1 MKGSILNGVGNY
13 PNPILFLM
21 GYQLDF
27 SVVIKNLPLF
37 LKGVFLTVEISFFA
51 ILIGLSIGIFAAVAR
66 TSRFKILNLIGATY
80 VEVFRNT
87 PLLIQIFI
95 IFFGLPGIGIKLSPY
110 ISGLTALVLYVGAYN
125 TEVIRAGLEAI
136 PRGQIEAAKSI
147 GLTGIQTFLYIILP
161 QMFRISL
168 PALGNNWVALVK
180 NSSLVSVIGMV
191 ELTWVALD
199 LNALTFRS
207 FELFG
212 AATLFYLILIFI
224 LINMQNFVERR
235 FTYKT

>member
-1 MKGSILNGVGNY
+1 MA
-13 PNPILFLM
+13 
-21 GYQLDF
+21 YQFDF
-27 SVVIKNLPLF
+27 SIIIKYLPLF
-37 LKGVFLTVEISFFA
+37 LKGVFLTVEISFLA
-51 ILIGLSIGIFAAVAR
+51 ILIGLPVGILAALAR
-66 TSRFKILNLIGATY
+66 TSRFRILNLMGAVY

-125 TEVIRAGLEAI
+125 TEVIRAGLEAV
-136 PRGQIEAAKSI
+136 PRGQIEAAESL
-147 GLTGIQTFLYIILP
+147 GLTGVQTFLHIILP
-161 QMFRISL
+161 QTFRISL

-191 ELTWVALD
+191 ELTWVTFD

-212 AATLFYLILIFI
+212 AATIFYLILIFI
-224 LINMQNFVERR
+224 LINIQTFVEKR
-235 FTYKT
+235 FLYKT

>member
-1 MKGSILNGVGNY
+1 
-13 PNPILFLM
+13 M

-27 SVVIKNLPLF
+27 SVIIKNLPLF
-37 LKGVFLTVEISFFA
+37 LKGIFLTVEISFFA
-51 ILIGLSIGIFAAVAR
+51 IVIGLAIGILAAAAR
-66 TSRFKILNLIGATY
+66 TSRLRILGAVY
-80 VEVFRNT
+80 VEIFRNT

-95 IFFGLPGIGIKLSPY
+95 IFFGLPGLGIKLSSY
-110 ISGLTALVLYVGAYN
+110 ASGLIALVLYVGAYN
-125 TEVIRAGLEAI
+125 TEVIRAGLEAV
-136 PRGQIEAAKSI
+136 PKGQVEAAKSL
-147 GLTGIQTFLYIILP
+147 GLTGIQTFLYIVLP
-161 QMFRISL
+161 QTLRISL

-191 ELTWVALD
+191 ELTWVASD

-224 LINMQNFVERR
+224 LINIQNFIEKK

>member
-1 MKGSILNGVGNY
+1 
-13 PNPILFLM
+13 M
-21 GYQLDF
+21 GYQLDL
-27 SVVIKNLPLF
+27 SVVIKHLPLF

-51 ILIGLSIGIFAAVAR
+51 IVIGLCIGILSAVAR
-66 TSRFKILNLIGATY
+66 TSRIRILNLIAAVY

-95 IFFGLPGIGIKLSPY
+95 IFFGLPSIGIKLSPY
-110 ISGLTALVLYVGAYN
+110 VSGLTALVLYVGAYN

-147 GLTGIQTFLYIILP
+147 GLTGVQTFLYIILP

-191 ELTWVALD
+191 ELTWVAMD

-212 AATLFYLILIFI
+212 AATLFYLVLIFI
-224 LINMQNFVERR
+224 LINIQNFVEKQ
-235 FTYKT
+235 FAYKT

>member
-1 MKGSILNGVGNY
+1 MA
-13 PNPILFLM
+13 
-21 GYQLDF
+21 YQLDP
-27 SVVIKNLPLF
+27 SIIIKHLPLF

-51 ILIGLSIGIFAAVAR
+51 ILIGLPIGILAAVGR
-66 TSRFKILNLIGATY
+66 TSRFKILNLVGAVY
-80 VEVFRNT
+80 VEIFRNT

-110 ISGLTALVLYVGAYN
+110 ASGLIALVLYVGAYN
-125 TEVIRAGLEAI
+125 TEVIRAGLEAV
-136 PRGQIEAAKSI
+136 PRGQIEAAKSL
-147 GLTGIQTFLYIILP
+147 GLTGVQTFLYVIIP
-161 QMFRISL
+161 QTLRISL

-212 AATLFYLILIFI
+212 AATIFYLILIFI
-224 LINMQNFVERR
+224 LINIQSYVERR
-235 FTYKT
+235 FAY

>member
-1 MKGSILNGVGNY
+1 MA
-13 PNPILFLM
+13 
-21 GYQLDF
+21 YQLDP
-27 SVVIKNLPLF
+27 SIIIKYLPLF
-37 LKGVFLTVEISFFA
+37 LKGVFLTVEISFLA
-51 ILIGLSIGIFAAVAR
+51 ILIGLPIGILAAVAR
-66 TSRFKILNLIGATY
+66 TSRFKILNLVGAVY

-95 IFFGLPGIGIKLSPY
+95 IFFGLPGLGIKLSPY

-125 TEVIRAGLEAI
+125 AEVIRSGLEAV
-136 PRGQIEAAKSI
+136 PRGQIEAAKSL
-147 GLTGIQTFLYIILP
+147 GLTGVQTFLYIILP
-161 QMFRISL
+161 QAFQISL

-191 ELTWVALD
+191 ELTWVTFD

-212 AATLFYLILIFI
+212 AATIFYLILIFI
-224 LINMQNFVERR
+224 LINILAFVEKR
-235 FTYKT
+235 FAYKT

>member
-1 MKGSILNGVGNY
+1 MGLGKS
-13 PNPILFLM
+13 PNPILFPM
-21 GYQLDF
+21 GYQLDP
-27 SVVIKNLPLF
+27 SVVIKHLPLF

-51 ILIGLSIGIFAAVAR
+51 IVIGLLIGILAAVAR
-66 TSRFKILNLIGATY
+66 TSRFKILNFIAAAY

-125 TEVIRAGLEAI
+125 TEVIRSGLEAV
-136 PRGQIEAAKSI
+136 PRGQMEAAKSL
-147 GLTGIQTFLYIILP
+147 GLTGVQAFLHIVFP

-168 PALGNNWVALVK
+168 PALGNNWVSLVK

-212 AATLFYLILIFI
+212 AATIFYLILIFI
-224 LINMQNFVERR
+224 LTNIQNFVEKR
-235 FTYKT
+235 FAYKT

>member
-1 MKGSILNGVGNY
+1 
-13 PNPILFLM
+13 M
-21 GYQLDF
+21 GYELDP
-27 SVVIKNLPLF
+27 SVVIKHLPLF
-37 LKGVFLTVEISFFA
+37 LKGIFLTCEISFLA
-51 ILIGLSIGIFAAVAR
+51 ILIGLLIGIGGAVCRGSSWRVLRFLGAA
-66 TSRFKILNLIGATY
+66 Y

-95 IFFGLPGIGIKLSPY
+95 IYFGLPSLGLKLSPY

-125 TEVIRAGLEAI
+125 TEVIRSGLEAV
-136 PRGQIEAAKSI
+136 PKGQTEAAKSL
-147 GLTGIQTFLYIILP
+147 GLTSFQTFLYVILP
-161 QMFRISL
+161 QTFRIAL

-191 ELTWVALD
+191 ELTFVTYD

-224 LINMQNFVERR
+224 LINIQSFVERK
-235 FTYKT
+235 FAYKT

>member
-1 MKGSILNGVGNY
+1 
-13 PNPILFLM
+13 M
-21 GYQLDF
+21 GYQLDP
-27 SVVIKNLPLF
+27 SIIIKHLPLF

-51 ILIGLSIGIFAAVAR
+51 ILIGLPIGILAAVGR
-66 TSRFKILNLIGATY
+66 TSRFKILNLVGAVY

-110 ISGLTALVLYVGAYN
+110 VSGLIALVLYVGAYN
-125 TEVIRAGLEAI
+125 TEVIRAGLEAV
-136 PRGQIEAAKSI
+136 PRGQIEAAKSL
-147 GLTGIQTFLYIILP
+147 GLTGVQTFLYVIIP
-161 QMFRISL
+161 QTLRISL

-212 AATLFYLILIFI
+212 AATIFYLILIFI
-224 LINMQNFVERR
+224 LINIQSYVEGR
-235 FTYKT
+235 FAYKT

>member
-1 MKGSILNGVGNY
+1 MA
-13 PNPILFLM
+13 
-21 GYQLDF
+21 YQLDP
-27 SVVIKNLPLF
+27 SIIIKYLPLF
-37 LKGVFLTVEISFFA
+37 LKGVFLTVEISFLA
-51 ILIGLSIGIFAAVAR
+51 ILLGLPIGILAAVAR
-66 TSRFKILNLIGATY
+66 TSRFRIFNLVGAVY

-95 IFFGLPGIGIKLSPY
+95 IFFGLPGLGIKLSPY

-125 TEVIRAGLEAI
+125 TEVIRAGLEAV
-136 PRGQIEAAKSI
+136 PRGQIEAAKSL
-147 GLTGIQTFLYIILP
+147 GLTRVQTFLYVILP
-161 QMFRISL
+161 QTFQISL

-191 ELTWVALD
+191 ELTWVTFD

-212 AATLFYLILIFI
+212 AATIFYLILIFI
-224 LINMQNFVERR
+224 LINILALVEKR
-235 FTYKT
+235 FAYKT

>member
-1 MKGSILNGVGNY
+1 MGLEEKS
-13 PNPILFLM
+13 NPILLLM
-21 GYQLDF
+21 GYRLDL
-27 SVVIKNLPLF
+27 SVIIKNLPLF
-37 LKGVFLTVEISFFA
+37 LKGAFLTVEISFFA
-51 ILIGLSIGIFAAVAR
+51 ILIGMSIGILAALAR

-95 IFFGLPGIGIKLSPY
+95 IYFGLPGIGLKLSPY

-125 TEVIRAGLEAI
+125 TEVIRAGLEAV
-136 PRGQIEAAKSI
+136 PRGQIEAAKSL
-147 GLTGIQTFLYIILP
+147 GLRGVQTFLYIILP
-161 QMFRISL
+161 QTVRISL

-224 LINMQNFVERR
+224 LINIQNFVEKR
-235 FTYKT
+235 FSFKM

>member
-1 MKGSILNGVGNY
+1 
-13 PNPILFLM
+13 M

-27 SVVIKNLPLF
+27 SVIIKNLPLF
-37 LKGVFLTVEISFFA
+37 LKGIFLTVEISFFA
-51 ILIGLSIGIFAAVAR
+51 IVIGLAIGILAAAAR
-66 TSRFKILNLIGATY
+66 TSRLRILHVIGAVY
-80 VEVFRNT
+80 VEIFRNT

-95 IFFGLPGIGIKLSPY
+95 IFFGLPGLGIKLSSY
-110 ISGLTALVLYVGAYN
+110 ASGLIALVLYVGAYN
-125 TEVIRAGLEAI
+125 TEVIRAGLEAV
-136 PRGQIEAAKSI
+136 PKGQVEAAKSL
-147 GLTGIQTFLYIILP
+147 GLTGIQTFLYIVLP
-161 QMFRISL
+161 QTLRISL

-191 ELTWVALD
+191 ELTWVASD

-224 LINMQNFVERR
+224 LINIQNFIEKK

>member
-1 MKGSILNGVGNY
+1 MA
-13 PNPILFLM
+13 
-21 GYQLDF
+21 YQLDL
-27 SVVIKNLPLF
+27 SIIIKHLPLF

-51 ILIGLSIGIFAAVAR
+51 ILIGLPIGILAAVGR
-66 TSRFKILNLIGATY
+66 TSRFKILNLVGAVY
-80 VEVFRNT
+80 VEIFRNT

-110 ISGLTALVLYVGAYN
+110 ISGLIALVLYVGAYN
-125 TEVIRAGLEAI
+125 TEVIRAGLEAV
-136 PRGQIEAAKSI
+136 PRGQIEAAKSL
-147 GLTGIQTFLYIILP
+147 GLTGVQTFLYVIIP
-161 QMFRISL
+161 QTLRISL

-212 AATLFYLILIFI
+212 AATIFYLILIFI
-224 LINMQNFVERR
+224 LINIQSYVERR
-235 FTYKT
+235 FAYKT

>member
-1 MKGSILNGVGNY
+1 MGLGRC
-13 PNPILFLM
+13 PNPILFHM
-21 GYQLDF
+21 AYQFDPYI
-27 SVVIKNLPLF
+27 VIKYLPLF

-51 ILIGLSIGIFAAVAR
+51 ILIGLSIGILAALAR
-66 TSRFKILNLIGATY
+66 TSNVKILNLIGATY

-110 ISGLTALVLYVGAYN
+110 LSGLTALVLYVGAYN
-125 TEVIRAGLEAI
+125 TEVIRAGLEAV
-136 PRGQIEAAKSI
+136 PKGQMEAAKSL
-147 GLTGIQTFLYIILP
+147 GLTGVQTFLYIILP
-161 QMFRISL
+161 QTFRISL

-191 ELTWVALD
+191 ELTWVASD

-224 LINMQNFVERR
+224 LINIQGLVEKHFV
-235 FTYKT
+235 YKT

>member
-1 MKGSILNGVGNY
+1 
-13 PNPILFLM
+13 M
-21 GYQLDF
+21 GYQLDP
-27 SVVIKNLPLF
+27 SIIIKHLPLF

-51 ILIGLSIGIFAAVAR
+51 ILIGLPIGILAAVGR
-66 TSRFKILNLIGATY
+66 TSRFKILNLVGAVY

-110 ISGLTALVLYVGAYN
+110 VSGLIALVLYVGAYN
-125 TEVIRAGLEAI
+125 TEVIRAGLEAV
-136 PRGQIEAAKSI
+136 PKGQIEAAKSL
-147 GLTGIQTFLYIILP
+147 GLTGVQTFLYVIIP
-161 QMFRISL
+161 QTLRISL

-212 AATLFYLILIFI
+212 AATIFYLMLIFI
-224 LINMQNFVERR
+224 LINIQSYVERR
-235 FTYKT
+235 FAYKT

>member
-1 MKGSILNGVGNY
+1 MGLEPGS
-13 PNPILFLM
+13 NPILFVM

-27 SVVIKNLPLF
+27 SVIIKNLPLF

-51 ILIGLSIGIFAAVAR
+51 IIIGLCIGILAAVAR
-66 TSRFKILNLIGATY
+66 TSRFKILNLIAAAY

-95 IFFGLPGIGIKLSPY
+95 IFFGLPSIGIKLSPY

-136 PRGQIEAAKSI
+136 PRGQTEAAKSI
-147 GLTGIQTFLYIILP
+147 GLTGVQTFLYIILP
-161 QMFRISL
+161 QTFRISL

-212 AATLFYLILIFI
+212 AATIFYLILIFM
-224 LINMQNFVERR
+224 LINIQTFVEKR
-235 FTYKT
+235 FAYKT

>member
-1 MKGSILNGVGNY
+1 MA
-13 PNPILFLM
+13 
-21 GYQLDF
+21 YQFDF
-27 SVVIKNLPLF
+27 SIIIKYLPLF
-37 LKGVFLTVEISFFA
+37 LKGVFLTVEVSFLA
-51 ILIGLSIGIFAAVAR
+51 ILIGLPVGILAAVAR
-66 TSRFKILNLIGATY
+66 TSRLKILNLIGAVY

-95 IFFGLPGIGIKLSPY
+95 IFFGLPGMGIKLSPY

-125 TEVIRAGLEAI
+125 TEVIRAGLEAV
-136 PRGQIEAAKSI
+136 PRGQIEAAKSL
-147 GLTGIQTFLYIILP
+147 GLTGVQTFLHVILP
-161 QMFRISL
+161 QTFRISL

-191 ELTWVALD
+191 ELTWVTFD

-212 AATLFYLILIFI
+212 AATIFYLILIFI
-224 LINMQNFVERR
+224 LINIQAFVEKR
-235 FTYKT
+235 FLYKT

>member
-1 MKGSILNGVGNY
+1 MGLEPGS
-13 PNPILFLM
+13 NPILFVM

-27 SVVIKNLPLF
+27 SVIIKNLPLF

-51 ILIGLSIGIFAAVAR
+51 IIIGLCIGILAAVAR
-66 TSRFKILNLIGATY
+66 TSRFKILNLMAAAY

-95 IFFGLPGIGIKLSPY
+95 IFFGLPSIGIKLSPY

-136 PRGQIEAAKSI
+136 PRGQMEAAKSI
-147 GLTGIQTFLYIILP
+147 GLTGVQTFLYIILP
-161 QMFRISL
+161 QTFRISL

-212 AATLFYLILIFI
+212 AATIFYLILIFI
-224 LINMQNFVERR
+224 LINIQTFVEKR
-235 FTYKT
+235 FAYKT

>member
-1 MKGSILNGVGNY
+1 MGLGKN
-13 PNPILFLM
+13 PNPILLPM
-21 GYQLDF
+21 GYELDP
-27 SVVIKNLPLF
+27 SIVIKYLPLF
-37 LKGVFLTVEISFFA
+37 LKGIFLTVEISFLA
-51 ILIGLSIGIFAAVAR
+51 ILIGLAIGILGAVAR
-66 TSRFKILNLIGATY
+66 TSRFKFLHLIGAAY

-95 IFFGLPGIGIKLSPY
+95 IYFGLPGIGMKLSPY

-125 TEVIRAGLEAI
+125 TEVIRAGLEAV
-136 PRGQIEAAKSI
+136 PRGQTEAAKSL
-147 GLTGIQTFLYIILP
+147 GLTGVQAFLYVILP
-161 QMFRISL
+161 QTFRISL

-191 ELTWVALD
+191 ELTFVAYD

-212 AATLFYLILIFI
+212 AATLFYLLLIFI
-224 LINMQNFVERR
+224 LINIQNLVEKR

>member
-1 MKGSILNGVGNY
+1 MS
-13 PNPILFLM
+13 
-21 GYQLDF
+21 YQFDL
-27 SVVIKNLPLF
+27 SVVIKHLPLF

-51 ILIGLSIGIFAAVAR
+51 IVIGLCIGILAAVAR
-66 TSRFKILNLIGATY
+66 TSRLRIFQLLGSIY

-95 IFFGLPGIGIKLSPY
+95 IFFGLPGLGIKLSPY
-110 ISGLTALVLYVGAYN
+110 VSGLTALVLYVGAYN
-125 TEVIRAGLEAI
+125 TEVIRAGLEAV
-136 PRGQIEAAKSI
+136 PRGQVEAAKSL
-147 GLTGIQTFLYIILP
+147 GLKGVQTFLYVILP
-161 QMFRISL
+161 QTFRISL

-191 ELTWVALD
+191 ELTWVASD

-212 AATLFYLILIFI
+212 AATLFYLILILI
-224 LINMQNFVERR
+224 LTHIQNFVEKR
-235 FTYKT
+235 FSYKT

>member
-1 MKGSILNGVGNY
+1 MA
-13 PNPILFLM
+13 
-21 GYQLDF
+21 YQFDF
-27 SVVIKNLPLF
+27 SIIIKYLPLF
-37 LKGVFLTVEISFFA
+37 LKGVFLTVEISFLA
-51 ILIGLSIGIFAAVAR
+51 ILIGLPVGILAALAR
-66 TSRFKILNLIGATY
+66 TSGFKILNFMGAVY

-125 TEVIRAGLEAI
+125 TEVIRAGLEAV
-136 PRGQIEAAKSI
+136 PRGQIEAAKSL
-147 GLTGIQTFLYIILP
+147 GLTGVQTFLHIILP
-161 QMFRISL
+161 QTFRISL

-191 ELTWVALD
+191 ELTWVTFD

-207 FELFG
+207 FELCG
-212 AATLFYLILIFI
+212 AATIFYLILIFI
-224 LINMQNFVERR
+224 LINIQAFVEKR
-235 FTYKT
+235 FLYKT

>member
-1 MKGSILNGVGNY
+1 MGLGKS
-13 PNPILFLM
+13 PNPILFPM
-21 GYQLDF
+21 GYQLDP
-27 SVVIKNLPLF
+27 SVVIKHLPLF

-51 ILIGLSIGIFAAVAR
+51 IVIGLLIGILAAVAR
-66 TSRFKILNLIGATY
+66 TSRFKILNFIAAAY

-125 TEVIRAGLEAI
+125 TEVIRSGLEAV
-136 PRGQIEAAKSI
+136 PRGQMEAAKSL
-147 GLTGIQTFLYIILP
+147 GLTGVQAFLYIVFP

-191 ELTWVALD
+191 ELTWVAMD

-212 AATLFYLILIFI
+212 AATIFYLILIFI
-224 LINMQNFVERR
+224 LTNIQNFVEKR
-235 FTYKT
+235 FAYKT

>member
-1 MKGSILNGVGNY
+1 MNV
-13 PNPILFLM
+13 P
-21 GYQLDF
+21 
-27 SVVIKNLPLF
+27 
-37 LKGVFLTVEISFFA
+37 
-51 ILIGLSIGIFAAVAR
+51 IGILAAVGR
-66 TSRFKILNLIGATY
+66 TSRFKILNLVGAVY

-110 ISGLTALVLYVGAYN
+110 VSGLIALVLYVGAYN
-125 TEVIRAGLEAI
+125 TEVIRAGLEAV
-136 PRGQIEAAKSI
+136 PRGQIEAAKSL
-147 GLTGIQTFLYIILP
+147 GLTGVQTFLYVIIP
-161 QMFRISL
+161 QTLRISL

-212 AATLFYLILIFI
+212 AATIFYLILIFI
-224 LINMQNFVERR
+224 LINIQSYVERR
-235 FTYKT
+235 FAYKT

>member
-1 MKGSILNGVGNY
+1 
-13 PNPILFLM
+13 M
-21 GYQLDF
+21 GYELDP
-27 SVVIKNLPLF
+27 SIVIKHLPLF
-37 LKGVFLTVEISFFA
+37 LKGIFLTCEISFFA
-51 ILIGLSIGIFAAVAR
+51 ILIGLLIGIGGALARGSSWRILRFLGAA
-66 TSRFKILNLIGATY
+66 Y

-95 IFFGLPGIGIKLSPY
+95 IYFGLPSLGLKLSPY
-110 ISGLTALVLYVGAYN
+110 VSGLTALVLYVGAYN
-125 TEVIRAGLEAI
+125 TEVIRAGLEAV
-136 PRGQIEAAKSI
+136 PKGQTEAAKSL
-147 GLTGIQTFLYIILP
+147 GLTSFQTFLYVILP
-161 QMFRISL
+161 QTFRIAL

-191 ELTWVALD
+191 ELTFVTYD

-224 LINMQNFVERR
+224 LINIQNFVERK
-235 FTYKT
+235 FAYKT

>member
-1 MKGSILNGVGNY
+1 MA
-13 PNPILFLM
+13 
-21 GYQLDF
+21 YQLDPY
-27 SVVIKNLPLF
+27 IIIRYLPLF

-51 ILIGLSIGIFAAVAR
+51 ILIGLPIGILAAVAR
-66 TSRFKILNLIGATY
+66 TSRNKILNLAGAVY

-95 IFFGLPGIGIKLSPY
+95 IFFGLPSLGVKLSPY
-110 ISGLTALVLYVGAYN
+110 VSGLTALVLYVGAYN
-125 TEVIRAGLEAI
+125 TEVIRAGLEAV
-136 PRGQIEAAKSI
+136 PRGQIEAAKSL
-147 GLTGIQTFLYIILP
+147 GLTGVQTFLHVILP
-161 QMFRISL
+161 QTFRISL

-191 ELTWVALD
+191 ELTWVTFD

-212 AATLFYLILIFI
+212 AATIFYLILIFI
-224 LINMQNFVERR
+224 LINILALVEKR
-235 FTYKT
+235 FAYKT

>member
-1 MKGSILNGVGNY
+1 MA
-13 PNPILFLM
+13 
-21 GYQLDF
+21 YQLDP
-27 SVVIKNLPLF
+27 SIIIKYLPLF

-51 ILIGLSIGIFAAVAR
+51 ILLGLPIGILAAVAR
-66 TSRFKILNLIGATY
+66 TSRFKILNFVGAVY

-95 IFFGLPGIGIKLSPY
+95 IFFGLAGLGIKLSPY

-125 TEVIRAGLEAI
+125 AEVIRAGLEAV
-136 PRGQIEAAKSI
+136 PRGQIEAAKSL
-147 GLTGIQTFLYIILP
+147 GLTGVQTFLYIILP
-161 QMFRISL
+161 QAFQISL

-191 ELTWVALD
+191 ELTWVTFD

-212 AATLFYLILIFI
+212 TATIFYLILIFI
-224 LINMQNFVERR
+224 LINILAFVEKR
-235 FTYKT
+235 FAYKT

>member
-1 MKGSILNGVGNY
+1 
-13 PNPILFLM
+13 M
-21 GYQLDF
+21 GYQLDP
-27 SVVIKNLPLF
+27 SIVIKYLPFF
-37 LKGVFLTVEISFFA
+37 LKGVLLTVEISFFS
-51 ILIGLSIGIFAAVAR
+51 ILIGMVVGTLAAVAR
-66 TSRFKILNLIGATY
+66 VSRFRFLRLIAAVY

-95 IFFGLPGIGIKLSPY
+95 IYFGLPGLGLKLSPY

-125 TEVIRAGLEAI
+125 TEVIRAGLEAV
-136 PRGQIEAAKSI
+136 PKGQSEAAKSL
-147 GLTGIQTFLYIILP
+147 GLTGVQTFLYIILP
-161 QMFRISL
+161 QTVRISL

-191 ELTWVALD
+191 ELTFVASD

-224 LINMQNFVERR
+224 LTNIQTFVEKR
-235 FTYKT
+235 FAYKT

>member
-1 MKGSILNGVGNY
+1 MGLGKS
-13 PNPILFLM
+13 PNPILFPM
-21 GYQLDF
+21 GYQLDP
-27 SVVIKNLPLF
+27 SIVIKYLPLF

-51 ILIGLSIGIFAAVAR
+51 ILLGLSIGILAAVAR
-66 TSRFKILNLIGATY
+66 TSRIKILNLVGAVY

-95 IFFGLPGIGIKLSPY
+95 IFFGLPSIGIKLSPY
-110 ISGLTALVLYVGAYN
+110 ISGLTALILYVGAYN

-147 GLTGIQTFLYIILP
+147 GLTGVQTFLYIILP
-161 QMFRISL
+161 QTFRISL
-168 PALGNNWVALVK
+168 PALGNNWVSLVK

-224 LINMQNFVERR
+224 LINIQNFVERR

>member
-1 MKGSILNGVGNY
+1 MA
-13 PNPILFLM
+13 
-21 GYQLDF
+21 YQLDL
-27 SVVIKNLPLF
+27 SVIIKHLPLF

-51 ILIGLSIGIFAAVAR
+51 ILIGLPIGILAAVAR
-66 TSRFKILNLIGATY
+66 TSRFKILNLLGAVY
-80 VEVFRNT
+80 VELFRNT

-125 TEVIRAGLEAI
+125 TEVLRAGLEAV
-136 PRGQIEAAKSI
+136 PRGQTEAAKSL
-147 GLTGIQTFLYIILP
+147 GLTGVQTFLYVIIP
-161 QMFRISL
+161 QTFRISL
-168 PALGNNWVALVK
+168 PALGNNWVSLVK

-191 ELTWVALD
+191 ELTWVAFD

-212 AATLFYLILIFI
+212 AATIFYLILIFI
-224 LINMQNFVERR
+224 LINIQAYIEKR
-235 FTYKT
+235 TAYKT

>member
-1 MKGSILNGVGNY
+1 MA
-13 PNPILFLM
+13 
-21 GYQLDF
+21 YQLDP
-27 SVVIKNLPLF
+27 SIIIKYLPLF
-37 LKGVFLTVEISFFA
+37 LKGVFLTLEISFFA
-51 ILIGLSIGIFAAVAR
+51 ILLGLPIGILAAVAR
-66 TSRFKILNLIGATY
+66 TSRFKILNFVGAVY

-95 IFFGLPGIGIKLSPY
+95 IFFGLPGLGIKLSPY

-125 TEVIRAGLEAI
+125 AEVIRAGLEAV
-136 PRGQIEAAKSI
+136 PRGQIEAAKSL
-147 GLTGIQTFLYIILP
+147 GLTGVQTFLYIILP
-161 QMFRISL
+161 QAFQISL

-191 ELTWVALD
+191 ELTWVTFD

-212 AATLFYLILIFI
+212 AATIFYLILIFI
-224 LINMQNFVERR
+224 LINILAFVEKR
-235 FTYKT
+235 FAYKT

>member
-1 MKGSILNGVGNY
+1 MA
-13 PNPILFLM
+13 
-21 GYQLDF
+21 YQLDP
-27 SVVIKNLPLF
+27 SIIIKYLPLF

-51 ILIGLSIGIFAAVAR
+51 ILIGLPIGILSAVAR
-66 TSRFKILNLIGATY
+66 TSKFKILNLVGAIY

-125 TEVIRAGLEAI
+125 TEVIRAGLEAV
-136 PRGQIEAAKSI
+136 PRGQIEAAKSL
-147 GLTGIQTFLYIILP
+147 GLTGVQTFLYVILP
-161 QMFRISL
+161 QTFQISL

-191 ELTWVALD
+191 ELTWVAFD

-212 AATLFYLILIFI
+212 AATIFYLILIFI
-224 LINMQNFVERR
+224 LINILAFVEKR
-235 FTYKT
+235 FAYKT

>member
-1 MKGSILNGVGNY
+1 MS
-13 PNPILFLM
+13 
-21 GYQLDF
+21 YQFDL
-27 SVVIKNLPLF
+27 SVVIKHLPLF

-51 ILIGLSIGIFAAVAR
+51 IVIGLCIGILAAVAR
-66 TSRFKILNLIGATY
+66 TSRLRILQLLGSIY

-95 IFFGLPGIGIKLSPY
+95 IFFGLPGLGIKLSPY
-110 ISGLTALVLYVGAYN
+110 VSGLTALVLYVGAYN
-125 TEVIRAGLEAI
+125 TEVIRAGLEAV
-136 PRGQIEAAKSI
+136 PRGQVEAAKSL
-147 GLTGIQTFLYIILP
+147 GLKGVQTFLYVILP
-161 QMFRISL
+161 QTVRISL

-191 ELTWVALD
+191 ELTWVASD

-212 AATLFYLILIFI
+212 AATLFYLILILI
-224 LINMQNFVERR
+224 LTHIQNFVEKR
-235 FTYKT
+235 FSYKT

>member
-1 MKGSILNGVGNY
+1 MA
-13 PNPILFLM
+13 
-21 GYQLDF
+21 YQFDF
-27 SVVIKNLPLF
+27 SIIIKYLPLF
-37 LKGVFLTVEISFFA
+37 LKGVFLTVEISFLA
-51 ILIGLSIGIFAAVAR
+51 ILIGLPVGILAAVAR
-66 TSRFKILNLIGATY
+66 TSRFKILNLVGAVY

-95 IFFGLPGIGIKLSPY
+95 IFFGLPGVGIKLSPY

-125 TEVIRAGLEAI
+125 TEVIRAGLEAV
-136 PRGQIEAAKSI
+136 PRGQIEAAKSL
-147 GLTGIQTFLYIILP
+147 GLTGVQTFLHIILP
-161 QMFRISL
+161 QAFRISL

-191 ELTWVALD
+191 ELTWVTFD

-212 AATLFYLILIFI
+212 AATIFYLILIFI
-224 LINMQNFVERR
+224 LINIQAFVEKR
-235 FTYKT
+235 FLYKT

>member
-1 MKGSILNGVGNY
+1 MA
-13 PNPILFLM
+13 
-21 GYQLDF
+21 YQLDP
-27 SVVIKNLPLF
+27 SIIIKYLPLF

-51 ILIGLSIGIFAAVAR
+51 ILLGLPIGILAAVAR
-66 TSRFKILNLIGATY
+66 TSRFKILNFVGAVY

-95 IFFGLPGIGIKLSPY
+95 IFFGLPGLGIKLSPY

-125 TEVIRAGLEAI
+125 AEVIRAGLEAV
-136 PRGQIEAAKSI
+136 PRGQIEAAKSL
-147 GLTGIQTFLYIILP
+147 GLTGVQTFLYIILP
-161 QMFRISL
+161 QAFQISL

-191 ELTWVALD
+191 ELTWVTFD

-212 AATLFYLILIFI
+212 AATIFYLILIFI
-224 LINMQNFVERR
+224 LINILAFVEKR
-235 FTYKT
+235 FAYKT

>member
-1 MKGSILNGVGNY
+1 MGLEPGS
-13 PNPILFLM
+13 NPILFVM

-27 SVVIKNLPLF
+27 SVIIKNLPLF

-51 ILIGLSIGIFAAVAR
+51 IIIGLCIGILAAVAR
-66 TSRFKILNLIGATY
+66 SSRFKILNLIAAAY

-95 IFFGLPGIGIKLSPY
+95 IFFGLPSIGIKLSPY

-136 PRGQIEAAKSI
+136 PRGQTEAAKSI
-147 GLTGIQTFLYIILP
+147 GLTGVQTFLYIILP
-161 QMFRISL
+161 QTFRISL

-212 AATLFYLILIFI
+212 AATIFYLILIFM
-224 LINMQNFVERR
+224 LINIQTFVEKR
-235 FTYKT
+235 FAYKT